1 MGDPGTVRQHIARP
15 WAGWSLDLT
24 DPMGL
29 HSRESSLA
37 LLHVFAL
44 GSGPSFATQVNSNAH
59 EQATLVQEVASN
71 VHDHQEQDE
80 DDNEDAHDGTGAQ
93 ACGGAAVGLS
103 RKEMVGG

>member
-59 EQATLVQEVASN
+59 EQATLVQEVAGN